1 MHADWSVPVRQAA
14 SGGLRSRE
22 VEPSPALEPPD
33 AVPPSVAGVPDAPP
47 EPAPPDGAPP
57 DDVAASDDAV
67 VTVDS
72 LPQEIKHV
80 AQTAQ
85 IAKRSKRSTVR
96 C

>member
-1 MHADWSVPVRQAA
+1 
-14 SGGLRSRE
+14 
-22 VEPSPALEPPD
+22 LEPPD

-57 DDVAASDDAV
+57 NDVAASDDAV
-67 VTVDS
+67 VAVDS
-72 LPQEIKHV
+72 PPQEIKHV

-85 IAKRSKRSTVR
+85 IAKRSERSTVR